1 MNKRLLGVFSAM
13 VMAAALIGAR
23 NINVNA
29 ATSGLPGTNW
39 WSSFQVQNMG
49 TTNGTLVI
57 QAYSQ
62 EGSAAAQYSSGGFT
76 LITGGGLTYNPGFP
90 PNYSAT
96 PAGNR
101 IGFCVDPANCNDA
114 SDDALPAGFT
124 GAVVAS
130 ADVPIVAVGSVNNT
144 KNGSVG
150 VQDGT
155 GHAAGNYAAFGG
167 DKVASVLFFPLAK
180 HNFGSPADTVIY
192 YVQAAG
198 VAAHATITYTMNDGL
213 QYTQSTDI
221 GANRTFL
228 FDPANAG
235 VPTTGGTH
243 SLGSAV
249 VVASSGVIA
258 GVALEYQHAPN
269 GAAAFLGS
277 SRAFVATDYSKTVL
291 SPIFKKNFVS
301 NWSGWSLQNTAN
313 VTATVNVTFTVARV
327 QAGTP
332 AATAGVVPG
341 QQYVYTG
348 IQIGPLQQTTISKF
362 RPILSNM
369 PDGIACAGIAVS
381 DQPLVAVV
389 NESQRT
395 DVTPALSNILSTYNA
410 FNPAN
415 ASLLVAAPLVK
426 EYFPGGRLN
435 TTTAS
440 RGGTSV
446 SVQNA
451 GTGNATI
458 YVRYTAVSNNAQ
470 AAAGTMFTLTIKSPN
485 GVGAGGNLLAPGAS
499 YVFNMVSDPSRATL
513 YQEVGS
519 TFPPDNVNYAVAV
532 YSDQPVIALM
542 QEDNKP
548 PAGTTTD
555 GKANDLLNYEGF
567 NQ

>member
-49 TTNGTLVI
+49 TTAGTLVI
-57 QAYSQ
+57 QAYTQ
-62 EGSAAAQYSSGGFT
+62 EGSAPAQYSSGGFT
-76 LITGGGLTYNPGFP
+76 LIAGGGLTYNPGFP
-90 PNYSAT
+90 PTYSSG
-96 PAGNR
+96 GNR
-101 IGFCVDPANCNDA
+101 IGFCVNPAQCSVA
-114 SDDALPAGFT
+114 SDDTLPPGFN

-144 KNGSVG
+144 KNGAVG

-180 HNFGSPADTVIY
+180 HNFGSPADTVVY

-198 VAAHATITYTMNDGL
+198 VAANVTITYTMNDGMM
-213 QYTQSTDI
+213 YTQATSI

-228 FDPANAG
+228 FDPAAAG

-258 GVALEYQHAPN
+258 GVALEYQHSPN

-277 SRAFVATDYSKTVL
+277 SRAFVASDYSKTVL
-291 SPIFKKNFVS
+291 APIFKKNFVG

-313 VTATVNVTFTVARV
+313 VTATVNVTLTVARV
-327 QAGTP
+327 QNGSP
-332 AATAGVVPG
+332 AAIAGVVPG

-348 IQIGPLQQTTISKF
+348 VQIGPLQQTTISKF
-362 RPILSNM
+362 RPILSNI
-369 PDGIACAGIAVS
+369 PDGVACAGIAVS

-389 NESQRT
+389 NESERT
-395 DVTPALSNILSTYNA
+395 DVTPKLPTILSTYNA

-458 YVRYTAVSNNAQ
+458 YVRYTAVSSNTQ
-470 AAAGTMFTLTIKSPN
+470 ALAGTMFTLTI
-485 GVGAGGNLLAPGAS
+485 GVNQGAGLNTQFLAPGAS
-499 YVFNMVSDPSRATL
+499 YVFNMVSDPLRATL
-513 YQEVGS
+513 YQSSGS

-548 PAGTTTD
+548 PTGTTPD
-555 GKANDLLNYEGF
+555 GKPNDLLNYEGF